1 MEANIHAPGVQFEDR
16 PGVPNL
22 VAAPLARR
30 MWWKLALAAI
40 LLAVVLT
47 LAATAFFY
55 FQQEDAPMQVE
66 PMAIMV

>member
-1 MEANIHAPGVQFEDR
+1 MEANIHAPGVKFEEQ
-16 PGVPNL
+16 PNAPNL
-22 VAAPLARR
+22 RAVPVAGR
-30 MWWKLALAAI
+30 MWWKLALAAV

-55 FQQEDAPMQVE
+55 SQKEDAPMQVE